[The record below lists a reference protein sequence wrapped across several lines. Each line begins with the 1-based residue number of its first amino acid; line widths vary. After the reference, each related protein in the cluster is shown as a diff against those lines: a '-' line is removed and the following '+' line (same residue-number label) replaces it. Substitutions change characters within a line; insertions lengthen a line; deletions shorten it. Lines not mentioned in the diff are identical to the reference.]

1 MDFKE
6 IVPERFKARHDNK
19 TDCFYIL
26 DTWHPQ
32 VMNLPNLEEEIP
44 EESPAMKV
52 LSGAEI
58 NAIIAEM
65 KRIGYL
71 DRIIKV
77 NSNQGI
83 IKEETAQKLIER
95 LDKINTF
102 LLVDKR
108 NDQQVSIEK
117 AEKKKRDRIVLL
129 NP

>member
-32 VMNLPNLEEEIP
+32 VMNLPNLEDDIP

-52 LSGAEI
+52 LSSAEI
-58 NAIIAEM
+58 NAIISEM

-77 NSNQGI
+77 NSEQGI
-83 IKEETAQKLIER
+83 IKEDTAQKLMER
-95 LDKINTF
+95 LDKISDF
-102 LLVDKR
+102 LSLDKPKI
-108 NDQQVSIEK
+108 SIEK

>member
-1 MDFKE
+1 VDFKE
-6 IVPERFKARHDNK
+6 IVPERFKARHDSK

-71 DRIIKV
+71 DKIIKV
-77 NSNQGI
+77 NSDQGI
-83 IKEETAQKLIER
+83 IKEETAQKLLKR
-95 LDKINTF
+95 LDGISEFLSLGKAKIP
-102 LLVDKR
+102 V
-108 NDQQVSIEK
+108 EK
-117 AEKKKRDRIVLL
+117 AEKKKRDRIILL

>member
-77 NSNQGI
+77 NSDQGI
-83 IKEETAQKLIER
+83 IKEETAQKLMAS
-95 LDKINTF
+95 LDKISEF
-102 LLVDKR
+102 ISLDKPKI
-108 NDQQVSIEK
+108 SIEK

>member
-6 IVPERFKARHDNK
+6 IVPERFKARHDSK

-32 VMNLPNLEEEIP
+32 VMNLPNLDEEIP
-44 EESPAMKV
+44 EASPAMKV
-52 LSGAEI
+52 LAGAEI

-71 DRIIKV
+71 DKIIKV
-77 NSNQGI
+77 NSGQDI
-83 IKEETAQKLIER
+83 IREETAQH
-95 LDKINTF
+95 
-102 LLVDKR
+102 LLESLQKMVAALATK
-108 NDQQVSIEK
+108 NIPEN
-117 AEKKKRDRIVLL
+117 AEKKKRDRIVVL

>member
-6 IVPERFKARHDNK
+6 IVPERFKARHDSK

-44 EESPAMKV
+44 AESPAMKV

-58 NAIIAEM
+58 NAVIAEM

-71 DRIIKV
+71 DKIIKV
-77 NSNQGI
+77 NSGQDI
-83 IKEETAQKLIER
+83 IREETAQKLLER
-95 LDKINTF
+95 LEKISGWLLLDKLPKTP
-102 LLVDKR
+102 
-108 NDQQVSIEK
+108 IEK
-117 AEKKKRDRIVLL
+117 ADKKKRDRIVLL

>member
-6 IVPERFKARHDNK
+6 IVPERFKARHDKK
-19 TDCFYIL
+19 TDCFYVL

-32 VMNLPNLEEEIP
+32 VMNLPNLEEDIP

-58 NAIIAEM
+58 NSIIAEM

-71 DRIIKV
+71 DKIIKV
-77 NSNQGI
+77 NSGQDI
-83 IKEETAQKLIER
+83 IKEETAQKL
-95 LDKINTF
+95 
-102 LLVDKR
+102 LVSLQKLTG
-108 NDQQVSIEK
+108 SELPIEK

>member
-6 IVPERFKARHDNK
+6 IVPERFKARHDSK
-19 TDCFYIL
+19 RDCFYIL